1 MMNIEQMLRNI
12 PDLSDKPAVCLET
25 TVLTHGMPYPD
36 NVKCALACEEAVR
49 EEGAIPYTIGILNTL
64 LARLIL
70 SKSIE
75 SPATYILIMVVSI
88 LFEIFA
94 YFLMPKRLE
103 EVDEYKEMHE
113 LAQKNV
119 N

>member
-1 MMNIEQMLRNI
+1 MYGFFGKRINE
-12 PDLSDKPAVCLET
+12 
-25 TVLTHGMPYPD
+25 
-36 NVKCALACEEAVR
+36 ALIIV
-49 EEGAIPYTIGILNTL
+49 AISGIYTIRSIYTIGILNTL
-64 LARLIL
+64 LAILIL

-75 SPATYILIMVVSI
+75 SPATYISIMVVSI

-113 LAQKNV
+113 LAQKMLMKKS
-119 N
+119 